1 MAAGFIEKKGDTYHL
16 YIFDREQDDY
26 SFREGHEL
34 KTGDAYLSNVLGKLE
49 KIYVTIPLEYLH
61 FRILHLPFSDEKK
74 IDDIIPFQLE
84 GMTIESI
91 DDIVYDFGVLGKEDT
106 DHQVAVVFVK
116 KDHLRRINQELALYG
131 IRPELITNINMESAL
146 TGKSSQSLSEPRELG
161 QDEKVEA
168 MSRILAQGS
177 INLAKDEFS
186 YSGQMERVKNYLKYS
201 AILLA
206 VLSVLLSIHILLD
219 IRNISVN
226 EKRLKENMTDI
237 YRMTVPGDKKI
248 VNPLYQI
255 KSRRKLVEQKAGE
268 LNDAR
273 PLNVMSSVAEVWDGE
288 SMVDSL
294 SITGDLITLKGEAA
308 GVGKAQSV
316 ADDLKKTFR
325 GDATVETKQLPG
337 GKTGFTVQIKLSKE

>member
-1 MAAGFIEKKGDTYHL
+1 
-16 YIFDREQDDY
+16 
-26 SFREGHEL
+26 
-34 KTGDAYLSNVLGKLE
+34 
-49 KIYVTIPLEYLH
+49 
-61 FRILHLPFSDEKK
+61 
-74 IDDIIPFQLE
+74 
-84 GMTIESI
+84 
-91 DDIVYDFGVLGKEDT
+91 
-106 DHQVAVVFVK
+106 
-116 KDHLRRINQELALYG
+116 
-131 IRPELITNINMESAL
+131 MESAL